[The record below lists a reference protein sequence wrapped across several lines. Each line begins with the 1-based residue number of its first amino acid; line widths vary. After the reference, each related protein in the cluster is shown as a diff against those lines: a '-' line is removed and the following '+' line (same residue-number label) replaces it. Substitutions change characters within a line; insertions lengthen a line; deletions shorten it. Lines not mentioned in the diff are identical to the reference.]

1 MKKILFITL
10 GNLLY
15 AFASAYFILPCG
27 LITGGTTGLGIF
39 FNHVSGMPITAFI
52 YLFNA
57 AMFLLGLSVLGK
69 KFALSTLLS
78 SFEYPLLLSLMQ
90 LLYRLTGSL
99 TQDLLLAALYAGICI
114 GLSIGLIMQQGASS
128 GGMDIPPLVL
138 EKTTGFPVS
147 VSLNLFDLLI
157 LLLQALTTDLNSIM
171 HGILLVIT
179 YTVVLDRTLVYGRQQ
194 VELRI
199 ISPKWEEINA
209 AILSEIDRGS
219 TVTPV
224 IGGFTGEHYSQVTTV
239 VSKREL
245 FRVQQKVQSIDKNAF
260 MTIANVRD
268 VRGRGFS
275 MRKIY
280 RKQ

>member
-1 MKKILFITL
+1 MKKILLITL

-15 AFASAYFILPCG
+15 AFASAYFILPQG

-39 FNHVSGMPITAFI
+39 FNHICGLPITVFI

-57 AMFLLGLSVLGK
+57 AMFLLGLAVLGK
-69 KFALSTLLS
+69 RFALSTLLS
-78 SFEYPLLLSLMQ
+78 SIEYPFLLSLMQ
-90 LLYRLTGSL
+90 LLYRVTGSL
-99 TQDLLLAALYAGICI
+99 TQDLLLSALYGGICI
-114 GLSIGLIMQQGASS
+114 GLSIGLIIQQGASS

-138 EKTTGFPVS
+138 EKLTGFPVS

-157 LLLQALTTDLNSIM
+157 LLLQAFTTDLNSIM

-179 YTVVLDRTLVYGRQQ
+179 YTVVLDRALVYGRQQ

-199 ISPKWEEINA
+199 ISPKWKEINEA
-209 AILSEIDRGS
+209 VLSEFDRGS
-219 TVTPV
+219 TITPV
-224 IGGFTGEHYSQVTTV
+224 IGGYTGESYRQITTV

-245 FRVQQKVQSIDKNAF
+245 FGVQQKVQSIDKNAF

-268 VRGRGFS
+268 VRGHGFS
-275 MRKIY
+275 LRKVY
-280 RKQ
+280 KQ